1 MHGCGLGLVGVCDTL
16 RPPKLVRQSLSTVSE
31 TILFE
36 QERGIATLSF
46 NHPERRNA
54 LGTCEIDA
62 IEQAL
67 GALHSDT
74 RVLVITST
82 DARIFCAGADL
93 TQILDGTLDGN
104 RFQAMTNRIAALP
117 IPTIAALTG
126 NVFGGGAELALS
138 CDFRLARE
146 GIVMRIPAA
155 AIGLCYPVEGIARL
169 TRRLGIGLAK
179 RVLVAAETLSAEQ
192 MLSLGLLDALHPE
205 EGLEQAVADSAA
217 ALLAL
222 APMSVSSMLEIIRQL
237 ELGTLD
243 RQRAEALANACS
255 ASDDLQEGL
264 LAQREKRPPIFR
276 NR

>member
-1 MHGCGLGLVGVCDTL
+1 
-16 RPPKLVRQSLSTVSE
+16 
-31 TILFE
+31 
-36 QERGIATLSF
+36 
-46 NHPERRNA
+46 
-54 LGTCEIDA
+54 
-62 IEQAL
+62 
-67 GALHSDT
+67 
-74 RVLVITST
+74 
-82 DARIFCAGADL
+82 
-93 TQILDGTLDGN
+93 
-104 RFQAMTNRIAALP
+104 
-117 IPTIAALTG
+117 
-126 NVFGGGAELALS
+126 
-138 CDFRLARE
+138 
-146 GIVMRIPAA
+146 MRIPAA

-205 EGLEQAVADSAA
+205 EGLEQAVADSTA

-255 ASDDLQEGL
+255 ASEDLQEGL